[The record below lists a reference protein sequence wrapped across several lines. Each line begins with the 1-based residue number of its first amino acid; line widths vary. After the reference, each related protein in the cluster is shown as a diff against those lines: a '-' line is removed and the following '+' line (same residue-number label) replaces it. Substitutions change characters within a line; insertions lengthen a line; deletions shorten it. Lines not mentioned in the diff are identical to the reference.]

1 MNKEFLEEFINY
13 SNQVFPTIDSHNRES
28 IKAALEQFDINK
40 FSWFSY
46 DDLGGLCQGDILN
59 KIPFELHDENGKNE
73 ILPTK
78 AMVISNSC
86 DIENDQ
92 DILLAPLIPY
102 TVSNKFNESQKR
114 DLLNNKFFSKM
125 CLTHSSIENY
135 YVDFSK
141 IQSFNKQLIMK
152 LIDEDKLVIEY
163 SLSQFGWYFLLT
175 KLTMHFMR
183 VEDQELFSSRLKGA

>member
-1 MNKEFLEEFINY
+1 
-13 SNQVFPTIDSHNRES
+13 
-28 IKAALEQFDINK
+28 
-40 FSWFSY
+40 
-46 DDLGGLCQGDILN
+46 
-59 KIPFELHDENGKNE
+59 
-73 ILPTK
+73 
-78 AMVISNSC
+78 
-86 DIENDQ
+86 
-92 DILLAPLIPY
+92 
-102 TVSNKFNESQKR
+102 
-114 DLLNNKFFSKM
+114 M